1 MLYCMFE
8 TIKNKQISVSFK
20 TFFHFLNIRYPD
32 DPFDRIWRPKPGD
45 DNNNA
50 TASSMTNIVIANAS
64 KSLPPIQ
71 VLRTALTHPEQLQFL
86 HNNLDT
92 GFYEYE
98 LYLYFLELNES
109 VQVGQRVFDVY
120 INNQKVEEVDI
131 LALGSRYRMLVL
143 NFVANGALNLTMI
156 KAANGSLFGPICNA
170 YEILQIRPWIQGTNQ
185 EDSKLT

>member
-1 MLYCMFE
+1 
-8 TIKNKQISVSFK
+8 
-20 TFFHFLNIRYPD
+20 
-32 DPFDRIWRPKPGD
+32 
-45 DNNNA
+45 
-50 TASSMTNIVIANAS
+50 MTNTVIVNAS
-64 KSLPPIQ
+64 KALPPFQ

-109 VQVGQRVFDVY
+109 VQAGQRFFNIY
-120 INNQKVEEVDI
+120 INNRKVEEFDI
-131 LALGSRYRMLVL
+131 MAFGSRYRTLVL
-143 NFVANGALNLTMI
+143 NFTANGALNLTMT

-170 YEILQIRPWIQGTNQ
+170 YEILQIRPWIQGTTQ